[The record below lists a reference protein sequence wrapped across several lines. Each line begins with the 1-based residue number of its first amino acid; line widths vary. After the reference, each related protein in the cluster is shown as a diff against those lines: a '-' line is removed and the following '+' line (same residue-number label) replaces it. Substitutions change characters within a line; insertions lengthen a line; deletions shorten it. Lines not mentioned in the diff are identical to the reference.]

1 MSTTT
6 KQKTE
11 DSCCCWISIMLWWAA
26 LYQVCYKLRWTTILW
41 WQFQVSKKPYDPCMK
56 YLYANFVFLERAII
70 ILIKWKINKQKKK
83 SIQVNLCRNLLF
95 LHQLTH
101 NMTKDCSLIYQFL
114 HENCKLRTCCV
125 HTLFWMSK
133 QKQKNNLCTKHVLNM
148 FWAWNFH
155 VLNS

>member
-1 MSTTT
+1 MAKLLWVYVFITSRIYLAYGHLQHKQRPAPSMSTTT

-70 ILIKWKINKQKKK
+70 ILIKWKINKQKKVNSY
-83 SIQVNLCRNLLF
+83 SISF
-95 LHQLTH
+95 LIKVRH
-101 NMTKDCSLIYQFL
+101 
-114 HENCKLRTCCV
+114 
-125 HTLFWMSK
+125 MSK
-133 QKQKNNLCTKHVLNM
+133 FVTFKGFLSASKSKSYFLIHRLRGNLS
-148 FWAWNFH
+148 F
-155 VLNS
+155 

>member
-70 ILIKWKINKQKKK
+70 ILIKWKINKQKKVNSYSISFLIKVRHMSK
-83 SIQVNLCRNLLF
+83 SASKSKSYFLIYRFRGNISFLNLEIVANSNSCRNVSIF
-95 LHQLTH
+95 Y
-101 NMTKDCSLIYQFL
+101 LI
-114 HENCKLRTCCV
+114 N
-125 HTLFWMSK
+125 
-133 QKQKNNLCTKHVLNM
+133 
-148 FWAWNFH
+148 
-155 VLNS
+155 